1 MKEKTGTAQQIDKE
15 ERKMRAEGENRES
28 VEDKD
33 VFICCCCDE
42 HKQQSPLKMV
52 QRCPGY

>member
-15 ERKMRAEGENRES
+15 QKKMRAEGENRES

-33 VFICCCCDE
+33 VFICCCGDE
-42 HKQQSPLKMV
+42 HKQQSPLEMV
-52 QRCPGY
+52 QRRPGY